1 MYFAPNNAHNILSLF
16 KTQRV
21 HLRRSRNKINRLEN
35 KTAEIDTLKQ
45 TTNKTNHFLAILK
58 QNNKQKQRRLGDG
71 GSPLTDELCP
81 VVTMKDV
88 LEYQK
93 DLDLFCTGY
102 AHIDLNPPDRV
113 INLAVMTPW
122 DIPKNILFLLGSR
135 KQGRYEV
142 SDDCP
147 TPMFTANDISLQN
160 IDGMDLFIVKLD
172 STSPNGYLKRE
183 LPQCGTRNN
192 MAFKPHIP
200 RTTID
205 VKIWLDHNSCCPDT
219 KDYQVCKD
227 IACAPAEDG
236 NGITKVIDPWTNQQ
250 IGYNYKVTGTTFKAT
265 CDNKPNSQ
273 PCGSSSNSRRR
284 RLLQDEYGN
293 SGERL

>member
-1 MYFAPNNAHNILSLF
+1 
-16 KTQRV
+16 
-21 HLRRSRNKINRLEN
+21 
-35 KTAEIDTLKQ
+35 
-45 TTNKTNHFLAILK
+45 
-58 QNNKQKQRRLGDG
+58 
-71 GSPLTDELCP
+71 
-81 VVTMKDV
+81 MKDV
-88 LEYQK
+88 EEYQK
-93 DLDLFCTGY
+93 DMDLFCTGY
-102 AHIDLNPPDRV
+102 AHIDLNPPGTV

-135 KQGRYEV
+135 KQGRYEI

-183 LPQCGTRNN
+183 LPQCGTKNN

-265 CDNKPNSQ
+265 CDNKPNNQ